1 MAQLPVVL
9 WTPKPAKSLV
19 STTMASN
26 AHAFG
31 AIFICEHFYM
41 WTCDCATDRKH
52 KKSHAFARL
61 FFQSVP
67 KFRRGKRKSA

>member
-31 AIFICEHFYM
+31 VIFICEGLIAQQIADTKKPRF
-41 WTCDCATDRKH
+41 CA
-52 KKSHAFARL
+52 AIF
-61 FFQSVP
+61 SVCT
-67 KFRRGKRKSA
+67 